1 MVGDMNLEAL
11 GITMLTL
18 GFGRATIRIWEMSP
32 RAAFFFGIATGVF
45 IVLGIAGG
53 M

>member
-1 MVGDMNLEAL
+1 MNLEAL

-18 GFGRATIRIWEMSP
+18 GFGRAMVAIWRLP
-32 RAAFFFGIATGVF
+32 PWAAFWLGAAAGVF